1 MKDVLNSA
9 FVNAYSA
16 TESKGKLVKCGKYL
30 SVVITAAV
38 EGLRAL
44 SWRVSLKNSSLT
56 SALKALAGV
65 LHTPALSNM
74 HTSIIS
80 AFKPGPLQNVSRVP
94 FY

>member
-1 MKDVLNSA
+1 MKGVLTSA
-9 FVNAYSA
+9 VVNAYSS

-80 AFKPGPLQNVSRVP
+80 ALEPAPLHKVGSIP